1 MIRRDCTES
10 TEMESDYGF
19 CPHFVGSLPDCTEEV
34 GSEQDESEE
43 EVAIEEEATAR
54 QEEDFGVEYLL
65 KQDEDREGEGE
76 NDSAPAPGPKKE
88 ITDIA
93 AAAESLQPKGYTLA
107 TTQVSYKEIQLGR

>member
-1 MIRRDCTES
+1 MLLILPPDSTEEIEESEQEESEVEDALVEERRDAS
-10 TEMESDYGF
+10 
-19 CPHFVGSLPDCTEEV
+19 V
-34 GSEQDESEE
+34 
-43 EVAIEEEATAR
+43 I

-65 KQDEDREGEGE
+65 KKDDDNGGEGD

-107 TTQVSYKEIQLGR
+107 TTQVSHVLGQPVREGVK

>member
-1 MIRRDCTES
+1 MQYDFILMLLILPPDS
-10 TEMESDYGF
+10 TEED
-19 CPHFVGSLPDCTEEV
+19 EE
-34 GSEQDESEE
+34 SEQEESEVE
-43 EVAIEEEATAR
+43 DVIEEERREASVT

-65 KQDEDREGEGE
+65 KQDDDKVGEGD

-107 TTQVSYKEIQLGR
+107 TTQVSHFWGQPIREGVK